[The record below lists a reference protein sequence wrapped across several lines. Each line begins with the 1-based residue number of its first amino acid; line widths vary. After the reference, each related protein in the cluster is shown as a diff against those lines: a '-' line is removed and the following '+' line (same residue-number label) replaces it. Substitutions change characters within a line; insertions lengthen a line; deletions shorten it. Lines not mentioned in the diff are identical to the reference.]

1 MEMNAVLLV
10 LVAAIACA
18 LALAFVL
25 RELRMPAA
33 IAYIVTGVAIGPSGA
48 GLVHDR
54 ALLTHMGELGVIMLL
69 FFIGMEVSLPRLM
82 ARWRVAVLGT
92 GAQIAVSVLVCTIGA
107 LLLGRPWQTGV
118 LLGFIV
124 SMSSTAVVLTMLRDS
139 GELEHPF
146 GQNALAVL
154 LMQDIAIVPMMI
166 VIGMMTGDGGDWR
179 VTSLRL
185 AGGGAL
191 VALAVWMMNN
201 PGRWHIP
208 ESLKTTVDRRV
219 MLGLLLCFAAA
230 AATAE
235 MGLSAPFG
243 AFLAGMLLHAS
254 DQADWVREHLRSLYV
269 VFVAIFFLSVGMLV
283 DVGYVLAHW
292 PMMLA
297 LTLAVLVLNSGLN
310 SLILRAL
317 GEPWRLALLTGGVL
331 GQIGELS
338 FLLASLGLAGGLIGQ
353 GGHHVIV
360 AVIALSLMF
369 SPLWMTAIRLAT
381 RNAPPLV

>member
-1 MEMNAVLLV
+1 MLLI
-10 LVAAIACA
+10 LVAAIGCA
-18 LALAFVL
+18 LALAFLL
-25 RELRMPAA
+25 RELKMPAA

-48 GLVHDR
+48 DLVHDR
-54 ALLTHMGELGVIMLL
+54 ELLRHMGELGVIMLM
-69 FFIGMEVSLPRLM
+69 FFIGMEVSLPRLV
-82 ARWRVAVLGT
+82 AKWRVAVLGT
-92 GAQIAVSVLVCTIGA
+92 GAQIAASVAICTLGA
-107 LLLGRPWQTGV
+107 VAFGRPWQTGV
-118 LLGFIV
+118 LTGFIV
-124 SMSSTAVVLTMLRDS
+124 SLSSTAVVLTMLKDS

-166 VIGMMTGDGGDWR
+166 VIGVMAGDDGDGR
-179 VTSLRL
+179 MTLLRL
-185 AGGGAL
+185 AGGALL
-191 VALAVWMMNN
+191 VALAVWMMKN

-208 ESLKTTVDRRV
+208 EALKTTVDRRV

-230 AATAE
+230 ALTAE

-269 VFVAIFFLSVGMLV
+269 VFVAIFFLSIGMLV
-283 DVGYVLAHW
+283 DVRYVLAHW
-292 PMMLA
+292 PLMLA
-297 LTLAVLVLNSGLN
+297 LTLAVLLLNSGLN

-317 GEPWRLALLTGGVL
+317 GEPWPLALLTGGVL

-338 FLLASLGLAGGLIGQ
+338 FLLASLGLAGGLLSE
-353 GGHHVIV
+353 GGHHIIV

-369 SPLWMTAIRLAT
+369 SPVWMAAIRLVV
-381 RNAPPLV
+381 RDEPHLV